1 MAVYKRGDNNEF
13 IKEIQKALG
22 VDPIG
27 NFGPKTEDAVKAFQK
42 KHGLTADGI
51 VGESTLV
58 KLGLKAPAAAAKPA
72 AKPAAAPAAAKPSAA
87 AKYNKDV
94 IEKAVKA
101 KGYKWFE
108 GKDLQ
113 LNIVG
118 VRNSDT
124 GKKVTNAFDDKI
136 TLSYQ
141 ENGVW
146 VYKEWMN
153 TTDPGTKGVKE
164 YHNAAGV
171 ARLVPGQYVDSHA
184 LGLHQGKYEA
194 LKQFG
199 KVKVY
204 RDADRDMNYSE
215 DKIQEGVFGINIHK
229 AGADSTYVENWSEGC
244 QVFKRAAD
252 FEEFMSIVRKSKAAG
267 NAKFTYTLIESKD
280 IV

>member
-1 MAVYKRGDNNEF
+1 MVLKKGDNNE
-13 IKEIQKALG
+13 IVKKIQIALG
-22 VDPIG
+22 VEPVG
-27 NFGPKTEDAVKAFQK
+27 NFGPKTEEAVKAWQAK
-42 KHGLTADGI
+42 NGLTPDGI
-51 VGESTLV
+51 VGPATLAKMGIV
-58 KLGLKAPAAAAKPA
+58 VEASSAPTT
-72 AKPAAAPAAAKPSAA
+72 PSKHSAV
-87 AKYNKDV
+87 AKYSKEK
-94 IEKAVKA
+94 IEEAVKA

-108 GKDLQ
+108 GDYK

-124 GKKVTNAFDDKI
+124 GAKVTNAFDDKI

-141 ENGVW
+141 VNGEW

-204 RDADRDMNYSE
+204 RDANRDMNYDEKS
-215 DKIQEGVFGINIHK
+215 IQEGVFGINIHK

-252 FEEFMSIVRKSKAAG
+252 FEEFMAIVRKAKAAG
-267 NAKFTYTLIESKD
+267 NVKFTYTLIESKD
-280 IV
+280 IK

>member
-1 MAVYKRGDNNEF
+1 MVLKKGDNNE
-13 IKEIQKALG
+13 IVKKIQIALG
-22 VDPIG
+22 VEPVG
-27 NFGPKTEDAVKAFQK
+27 NFGPKTEEAVKAWQAK
-42 KHGLTADGI
+42 NGLTPDGI
-51 VGESTLV
+51 VGPATL
-58 KLGLKAPAAAAKPA
+58 AKMGIVVEA
-72 AKPAAAPAAAKPSAA
+72 SAAPTTPSKPSAA
-87 AKYNKDV
+87 TKYSKEK
-94 IEKAVKA
+94 IEETVKA

-108 GKDLQ
+108 GDYK

-124 GKKVTNAFDDKI
+124 GTKVTNAFDDKI

-141 ENGVW
+141 VNGEW

-204 RDADRDMNYSE
+204 RDANRDMNYDEKS
-215 DKIQEGVFGINIHK
+215 IQEGVFGINIHK

-244 QVFKRAAD
+244 QVLNALL
-252 FEEFMSIVRKSKAAG
+252 ILKSLWLLSEKLKPQVML
-267 NAKFTYTLIESKD
+267 NLPILLLNQKT
-280 IV
+280 